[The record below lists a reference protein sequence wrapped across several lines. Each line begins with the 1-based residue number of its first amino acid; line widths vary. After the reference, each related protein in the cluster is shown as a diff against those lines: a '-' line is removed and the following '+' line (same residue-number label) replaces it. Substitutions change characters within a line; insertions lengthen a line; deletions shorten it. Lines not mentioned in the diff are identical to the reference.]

1 MIQKHTSL
9 RVTAAMEQGDFGE
22 VSRGLSKIAVCKVK
36 QARTISFKAIAIM
49 ESGQCSDLT
58 PLAQRAEG
66 FYFVFHFKFLLKFK
80 FLFKFKLF
88 I

>member
-1 MIQKHTSL
+1 
-9 RVTAAMEQGDFGE
+9 MEQGDFGE

-36 QARTISFKAIAIM
+36 QARKISFKAIAIM
-49 ESGQCSDLT
+49 ERGQCSDLT

-66 FYFVFHFKFLLKFK
+66 FYFFLFVFHFKFLLKFK
-80 FLFKFKLF
+80 FLFKLKLF